1 MSTRISHSG
10 RAASILTTGG
20 LLVLAQGG
28 AAQAQSSLDDSISGV
43 VVVGVA
49 AGANVEAS
57 AEQGLGK
64 LRAADDRPSMTADAT
79 LVWAADVSERVR
91 AVVAVDFGSDA
102 RPVAGLDGREPN
114 GRT

>member
-1 MSTRISHSG
+1 MSTRISHSR

-28 AAQAQSSLDDSISGV
+28 AAQAQSTLDDTVSGA

-64 LRAADDRPSMTADAT
+64 LRAAGDRPSMTADAT
-79 LVWAADVSERVR
+79 LVWAADDSERVR
-91 AVVAVDFGSDA
+91 AVVAVDF
-102 RPVAGLDGREPN
+102 
-114 GRT
+114 